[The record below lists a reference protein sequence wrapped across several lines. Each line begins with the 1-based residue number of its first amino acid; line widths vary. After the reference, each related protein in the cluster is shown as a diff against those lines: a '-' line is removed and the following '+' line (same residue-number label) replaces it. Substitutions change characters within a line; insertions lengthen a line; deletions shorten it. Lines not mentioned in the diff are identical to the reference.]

1 MTRYCVCGPLCKK
14 RFEKLP
20 LGVIQDKGTGT
31 VKKLFV
37 DDVDSLE
44 VLLAHSMPEGIANLM
59 IPICGLCGDVFRG
72 LETGVAVVGFYPHQL
87 DCHENDVLRWHE
99 ENGTLLYGRTEDE

>member
-1 MTRYCVCGPLCKK
+1 MNAVSYTHLK

-44 VLLAHSMPEGIANLM
+44 VLLAHSMPEDVYKRQTRSLTA
-59 IPICGLCGDVFRG
+59 GLCR
-72 LETGVAVVGFYPHQL
+72 VVGAAI
-87 DCHENDVLRWHE
+87 
-99 ENGTLLYGRTEDE
+99 